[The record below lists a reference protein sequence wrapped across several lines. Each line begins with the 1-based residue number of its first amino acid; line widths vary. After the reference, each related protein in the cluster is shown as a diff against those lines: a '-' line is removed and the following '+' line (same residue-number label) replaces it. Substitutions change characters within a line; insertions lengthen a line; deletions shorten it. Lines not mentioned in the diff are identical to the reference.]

1 MENLAHSE
9 TAMMMILH
17 AGDATNLAMQAL
29 RLIRKKKYEE
39 SFHMLESARKKSN
52 EAHLIQ
58 TKLLNQLMSGE
69 NIELNLLLVHA
80 QDHLMNSLMIIDFT
94 EELIEIF
101 KELNPEE
108 AL

>member
-29 RLIRKKKYEE
+29 RLIRQRKYKE
-39 SFHMLESARKKSN
+39 SLEMIESARKKSN

-58 TKLLNQLMSGE
+58 TSLLTKLMTGE
-69 NIELNLLLVHA
+69 NIEMNLLLVHA
-80 QDHLMNSLMIIDFT
+80 QDHLMNSLMTIDLA

-101 KELNPEE
+101 KELNPEVE
-108 AL
+108 S